1 MNAASDVDQLLLAGT
16 GGGGFARSDEHIHFS
31 AEAELREHPKAHEPA
46 LLYSS
51 EFGSGKDAVHRQS
64 SPRAKC
70 LIALE
75 KNYSAAAERRQGH
88 PFDEGRCAAPLAIVF
103 QQHWRSI

>member
-1 MNAASDVDQLLLAGT
+1 MSAASDVDQLLLAGT
-16 GGGGFARSDEHIHFS
+16 GERGFARSDEHIHFS
-31 AEAELREHPKAHEPA
+31 ADAELRGHPNAHEPA

-51 EFGSGKDAVHRQS
+51 EFGSGKYAIHRQS

-75 KNYSAAAERRQGH
+75 KICSAAAERRQGP
-88 PFDEGRCAAPLAIVF
+88 PFDEGRCAASLAIVF

>member
-1 MNAASDVDQLLLAGT
+1 MSAASDVDPLLLAGT
-16 GGGGFARSDEHIHFS
+16 GDRGFARSDEHIHFS
-31 AEAELREHPKAHEPA
+31 ADAELRGHPNAHEPA

-51 EFGSGKDAVHRQS
+51 EFGYGKYAVHRQS

-75 KNYSAAAERRQGH
+75 KNLQYSGGATAGAFFR
-88 PFDEGRCAAPLAIVF
+88 
-103 QQHWRSI
+103 